1 MSRLSFFKSCFSP
14 IFTQDEAALDR
25 IKRRNLLDR
34 AQASLAVSLGLGG
47 DRRFASLNFR
57 DALGVSLSTQVRQQ
71 RLVEILTEKKD
82 ELSAEA
88 VSLIAKP
95 AALGLLAEVFPKVRL
110 HGDNIAHGYRQ
121 RSWYEGSVA
130 RSSASDKMAL
140 SDLLDFVL
148 PDEQ

>member
-34 AQASLAVSLGLGG
+34 AQAHLAEFFGLGG
-47 DRRFASLNFR
+47 GRFASLNFR
-57 DALGVSLSTQVRQQ
+57 DALGISLSTQERQQ
-71 RLVEILTEKKD
+71 RLVEILIEKKD
-82 ELSAEA
+82 EIPAEA
-88 VSLIAKP
+88 ASLIAKP

-110 HGDNIAHGYRQ
+110 HGDHIAHGHCK

-130 RSSASDKMAL
+130 RSAVSDKMAL
-140 SDLLDFVL
+140 SDLLDFIL
-148 PDEQ
+148 PDGR